1 VVLISLSE
9 IVVLISLNE
18 IVVLISPSEI
28 VVLISQREIGGIYF
42 TLKSQY
48 FRGIYAINILLT
60 IV

>member
-1 VVLISLSE
+1 
-9 IVVLISLNE
+9 VVLISLNE

-28 VVLISQREIGGIYF
+28 VVLISLREIVGSYF

-60 IV
+60 IL